1 MPKKGIPEVIL
12 KNHFLQFL
20 LRIVNNLTWQQA
32 IGYILLCCLATQ
44 CVLSKTPK
52 SHTQQLSKPGLPTL
66 ALQVNT
72 KTVSTPTPTP
82 AKKLKASIPSG
93 PLPEWANNKSLPLP
107 SRLKGKENSE
117 VVYNLKK
124 PLHFKQSKK
133 LQAIIK
139 DTIKLAKK
147 NNLPTGP
154 LSITL
159 IDTKTG
165 EIAGHNQ
172 DTARYPASVV
182 KMFWMVALYGQIENG
197 IWADSENFSPF
208 LAKMIKESDN
218 EAASFVLDQVTNTRS
233 QSRLSEKKFKKWQN
247 KRSQVNRFFRKA
259 GYKNINVIQKAF
271 PVYYIEQSEPNGS
284 ESQLLGEPITNWNKI
299 SSRHAARLM
308 YEICHT
314 RTAVSPKASQNMCE
328 LLHRDLNPDV
338 WKKLPY
344 DFNPVQSLLGQSLS
358 DTEVEFY
365 SKAGG
370 TNIVRTEAAMVH
382 LKKQKSNYILVV
394 FGTDPAYAKDGQIF
408 PQISRLIYQ
417 RMSK

>member
-12 KNHFLQFL
+12 KNKFLQSL
-20 LRIVNNLTWQQA
+20 LSKVKDLTWQQA
-32 IGYILLCCLATQ
+32 LGYILLCCLATQ
-44 CVLSKTPK
+44 CVLTKTPK
-52 SHTQQLSKPGLPTL
+52 SHTQQLSKPRLPPL
-66 ALQVNT
+66 ALQVTT
-72 KTVSTPTPTP
+72 KTVSTPTPP
-82 AKKLKASIPSG
+82 KKLKASIPSG
-93 PLPEWANNKSLPLP
+93 PLPEWANDKSLPLP

-139 DTIKLAKK
+139 DTIKLAKE
-147 NNLPTGP
+147 NNLPADP

-172 DTARYPASVV
+172 DVPRYPASVV

-197 IWADSENFSPF
+197 IWADSQHFSPF

-233 QSRLSEKKFKKWQN
+233 QSRLSEKKYKNWQN
-247 KRSQVNRFFRKA
+247 KRSQVNRFFQKA

-308 YEICHT
+308 YEICYT
-314 RTAVSPKASQNMCE
+314 KKAVSPKASQSMCE
-328 LLHRDLNPDV
+328 LLHRDLNSDV

-344 DFNPVQSLLGQSLS
+344 DFNPVQNLLGQSLP
-358 DTEVEFY
+358 DKEVEFY
-365 SKAGG
+365 SKAGW
-370 TNIVRTEAAMVH
+370 TNVVRTEAAMVH
-382 LKKQKSNYILVV
+382 LKKQKSDYILVV
-394 FGTDPAYAKDGQIF
+394 FGADPAYANDGQIF
-408 PQISRLIYQ
+408 PDISRLIYQ